1 MGLWEEVKEVLKEI
15 SLVKIKNE
23 VHLHGDI
30 NLPFKG
36 DTIHYS
42 VPPEARQ
49 KIEGIEIT
57 PELQKEY
64 DRKFVEYIKDKESK
78 IAPLSEKER
87 LTNVAGVS
95 VSTAV
100 EVMTTTTTS

>member
-1 MGLWEEVKEVLKEI
+1 MGFLNEVKEIFKGF
-15 SLVKIKNE
+15 SLVKIKTE

-36 DTIHYS
+36 DTIQYS
-42 VPPEARQ
+42 VPPEDRT
-49 KIEGIEIT
+49 KISSTEIT
-57 PELQKEY
+57 PEMEKEY
-64 DRKFVEYIKDKESK
+64 DRKFFEYMKARESK
-78 IAPLSEKER
+78 IAPLPEKER

-100 EVMTTTTTS
+100 EVLTTTTTT